1 MSISFLPIMNI
12 YIYTYFNVPL
22 GFSVSNV
29 TNSSDHTKAD
39 PHEQVVDGK
48 DASMIQ
54 HNADETQQ
62 RREQTN
68 DTCGCNDYRY
78 VVYVSKCMFLYN
90 EKVSTIKNHAFTNNN
105 DISSEIDYTK
115 GINT

>member
-1 MSISFLPIMNI
+1 MNVYLFFAHNEYI

-78 VVYVSKCMFLYN
+78 VVYVSKCMFLYM
-90 EKVSTIKNHAFTNNN
+90 KRCLPLRIMRSPTITTSARR
-105 DISSEIDYTK
+105 
-115 GINT
+115 